1 MNLTVERRSPSATV
15 LITGASSGIGL
26 EFAKQ
31 YAAQGWNVIATHRHA
46 STPPALAAAAAQ
58 SARIRPEQLDVTA
71 ASQAQALAEKLAGA
85 PIDVLINNAAVAY
98 DENMSLD
105 TQEFGKLSFPLFDR
119 IFATNVRGPL
129 IVTEALHTNVKAGTE
144 RKVVCMSSTNGS
156 LTQPLPGSS
165 GTFYRASKAA
175 LNRAMMNVAEA
186 LRGDGISVV
195 LFHPGAVLT
204 EKNVRFGQ
212 PYPGMISTEFSVRHM
227 ISTISRLGPHDTGRF
242 LRYDGEELPW

>member
-1 MNLTVERRSPSATV
+1 MTTV

-26 EFAKQ
+26 EFARQ
-31 YAAQGWNVIATHRHA
+31 YAALGWDVLATHRHEL
-46 STPPALAAAAAQ
+46 TPAALVEAAAHT
-58 SARIRPEQLDVTA
+58 SRIRPERLDVTDE
-71 ASQAQALAEKLAGA
+71 SQARALAEKLSGA

-98 DENMSLD
+98 DDKMSLD
-105 TQEFGKLSFPLFDR
+105 TQDFGRLSFPLFDR

-129 IVTEALHTNVKAGTE
+129 AVTEALHANLIAGTE
-144 RKVVCMSSTNGS
+144 KKVICMSSTNGS
-156 LTQPLPGSS
+156 LTQPLPGSI

-186 LRGDGISVV
+186 VKNDGITVA

-212 PYPGMISTEFSVRHM
+212 PYPGMIETEFSVRHM
-227 ISTISRLGPHDTGRF
+227 IGTISRLGPADTGRF
-242 LRYDGEELPW
+242 FRYDGEALPW

>member
-1 MNLTVERRSPSATV
+1 MPTV

-31 YAAQGWNVIATHRHA
+31 YAALGWDVLATHRHEA
-46 STPPALAAAAAQ
+46 TPSALAEAAAH
-58 SARIRPEQLDVTA
+58 SSRIRLEPLDVTSESHVRA
-71 ASQAQALAEKLAGA
+71 FVGKLESA

-98 DENMSLD
+98 DDKMSLD
-105 TQEFGKLSFPLFDR
+105 TQNFGSLSFALFDR

-129 IVTEALHTNVKAGTE
+129 LVTEALHANLKAGNE
-144 RKVVCMSSTNGS
+144 KKIVCMSSTNGS
-156 LTQPLPGSS
+156 LTEPLPGSI

-186 LRGDGISVV
+186 VRPDGISVV

-212 PYPGMISTEFSVRHM
+212 PYPGMISTEFSVRNM
-227 ISTISRLGPHDTGRF
+227 IETITGLGLADTGRF
-242 LRYDGEELPW
+242 LLYDGEALPW

>member
-1 MNLTVERRSPSATV
+1 V

-31 YAAQGWNVIATHRHA
+31 YAALGWNVIATHRHEN
-46 STPPALAAAAAQ
+46 TPRALVAAAEQ
-58 SARIRPEQLDVTA
+58 SARIRSERLDVTEV
-71 ASQAQALAEKLAGA
+71 SHAQALTKKLGGA

-98 DENMSLD
+98 DDRMSLE
-105 TQEFGKLSFPLFDR
+105 TQEFGNLSFPLCDK

-129 IVTEALHTNVKAGTE
+129 MVTEAFRANLNAGVGK
-144 RKVVCMSSTNGS
+144 KVICMSSTNGS

-195 LFHPGAVLT
+195 LMHPGAVLT
-204 EKNVRFGQ
+204 EKNVLFAQ

-227 ISTISRLGPHDTGRF
+227 INTISRLGPRDTGLF
-242 LRYDGEELPW
+242 LSYDGEQLPW